1 MDRNTIAQMIAE
13 LNARLGQTDAREINE
28 VVLLATTG
36 SITTE
41 QQALLEERS
50 WWRKAALALADHAH
64 AVDNAEVYR
73 RHRQA

>member
-36 SITTE
+36 SP
-41 QQALLEERS
+41 
-50 WWRKAALALADHAH
+50 
-64 AVDNAEVYR
+64 
-73 RHRQA
+73 